1 MERLEAAHGTSTDPS
16 VSTASRLP
24 SVPQTR
30 VGATGL
36 LRRGGTTTADQ
47 YLVSAMLTWCSQQ
60 FGTPR
65 PRFVRLL
72 TEDSWIVQTVVQ
84 DKVVVQ
90 PADWAE
96 IAMTWTVGLSRRPL
110 RVTRPRVSA
119 VGSDGLRPIAVTN
132 YIGIPVLC
140 RDQLVGVIEMAGQI
154 LPDVELALAR
164 AEERLS
170 RFAERLIHDA
180 SLRAEALITADTECE
195 IAGGLATVDRIVLT
209 PEEWDFVSVLD
220 VPMRLEDLAAKSGI
234 DEERLPE
241 IARSLVRRG
250 LIALRTPTRLLTS
263 TLDFAPDDHDAVV
276 E

>member
-1 MERLEAAHGTSTDPS
+1 
-16 VSTASRLP
+16 
-24 SVPQTR
+24 
-30 VGATGL
+30 
-36 LRRGGTTTADQ
+36 
-47 YLVSAMLTWCSQQ
+47 MLTWCSQQ

-72 TEDSWIVQTVVQ
+72 TEDSWIVQTIVQ
-84 DKVVVQ
+84 DKIVVQ

-110 RVTRPRVSA
+110 RVTRPRVSM
-119 VGSDGLRPIAVTN
+119 VGTDGLRPIAVTN

-170 RFAERLIHDA
+170 RFAERLVHDA
-180 SLRAEALITADTECE
+180 SLRAEPLMTADTECE
-195 IAGGLATVDRIVLT
+195 LAGGFATVDRIVLA
-209 PEEWDFVSVLD
+209 PEEWDFVIALD
-220 VPMRLEDLAAKSGI
+220 GPMRLADIAERAGI
-234 DEERLPE
+234 DEDRVSDV
-241 IARSLVRRG
+241 ARSLVRRG
-250 LIALRTPTRLLTS
+250 LIAARTPTHMLTS
-263 TLDFAPDDHDAVV
+263 SLNVVPEEQDTVV

>member
-1 MERLEAAHGTSTDPS
+1 MERLETGHETSADPS
-16 VSTASRLP
+16 VSPSSRLQAIPP
-24 SVPQTR
+24 SRAGT
-30 VGATGL
+30 TGL
-36 LRRGGTTTADQ
+36 LRRGGTTPADQ
-47 YLVSAMLTWCSQQ
+47 ELVAAMLAWCAQQ

-72 TEDSWIVQTVVQ
+72 TEDTWIVQTVVQ
-84 DKVVVQ
+84 DKIVVQ

-110 RVTRPRVSA
+110 RVTRPRVSI
-119 VGSDGLRPIAVTN
+119 VGTDGLRPIAVTN

-154 LPDVELALAR
+154 LPDIEPALAR

-170 RFAERLIHDA
+170 RFAERLVHDA
-180 SLRAEALITADTECE
+180 SLRAEPLMTADTECE
-195 IAGGLATVDRIVLT
+195 LAGGFATVDRIVLT
-209 PEEWDFVSVLD
+209 PEEWDFVIALNG
-220 VPMRLEDLAAKSGI
+220 PMRLEDLADRAGI
-234 DEERLPE
+234 DEERVSE
-241 IARSLVRRG
+241 VARSLVRRG

-263 TLDFAPDDHDAVV
+263 SLDIASDDQDTVV